1 MDLSPLVRNHVDPAD
16 FGGSFTL
23 KSVLPAMV
31 PELRYDNLAIGDGAT
46 ASLELE
52 RLISQGGELT
62 PEAKA
67 QLRSD
72 LLRYCH
78 QDTWGLVKL
87 LERLRYL
94 GRS

>member
-1 MDLSPLVRNHVDPAD
+1 M
-16 FGGSFTL
+16 
-23 KSVLPAMV
+23 
-31 PELRYDNLAIGDGAT
+31 
-46 ASLELE
+46 
-52 RLISQGGELT
+52 T

-72 LLRYCH
+72 LLRYCG

-94 GRS
+94 ARS

>member
-1 MDLSPLVRNHVDPAD
+1 MLEPRPAE
-16 FGGSFTL
+16 T
-23 KSVLPAMV
+23 V
-31 PELRYDNLAIGDGAT
+31 P
-46 ASLELE
+46 
-52 RLISQGGELT
+52 RLLFQESELT

-87 LERLRYL
+87 LERLRHL